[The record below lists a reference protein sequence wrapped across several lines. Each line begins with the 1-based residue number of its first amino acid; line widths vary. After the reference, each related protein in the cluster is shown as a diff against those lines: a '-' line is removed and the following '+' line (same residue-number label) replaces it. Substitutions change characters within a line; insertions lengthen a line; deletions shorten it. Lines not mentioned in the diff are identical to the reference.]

1 MGFKD
6 YVGGAA
12 DSEFEILKKRLQNQ
26 KVERMFDDKESDQDV
41 VSAWDMVLADDKGG
55 PCKLQAHSG

>member
-41 VSAWDMVLADDKGG
+41 FPVWDMI
-55 PCKLQAHSG
+55 